1 MNSSGGSITS
11 CYNKGDVAGSYS
23 TGGLVGKNYYGTISS
38 SYNEGM
44 VSGDNSIGGLVGY
57 SDSGSI
63 TNSYSTG
70 EVTGTTDVGGLV
82 GYSYSGSIT
91 DSYGTG
97 SVTGITNVGGLV
109 GENDTGNTITNSYST
124 GTVSGGSSVGGLVG
138 YNSGTITD
146 CYWDSTTSGTT
157 TGIGSGTDSGATGL
171 TTEEMQQSSS
181 YTDSWDFTDTWRIY
195 DGYSYPLLKTFLTKL
210 TVTADSVTK
219 TYDGTAY
226 TDSLTGVTYS
236 TTIDSSL
243 LLGTLSYG
251 SNKNAGTYSLCG
263 LYSSSQQGYDITYAS
278 TSILTINKATLT
290 AALSGT
296 VEKTYDGTTTATL
309 DSDNYTLSGV
319 ITGDSVTIA
328 NTSGSYADKNAGTG
342 KTVTVTDLTLSGDD
356 ASNYTIAS
364 SVSGNVGI
372 IDKATLT
379 AALSGTV
386 EKTYDGTT
394 TATLDSDN
402 YTLSGVITG
411 DSVTIANTSGSY
423 ADKNAGTSKTVT
435 VTDLTLSGDDAS
447 NYTIASNSV
456 SGNVGVIDQAALTI
470 TANNVTNTLGDANP
484 NFSATY
490 SALVMGDTIA
500 SLDGTLT
507 FSTTATTSSEAGSY
521 VITASG
527 LSSDNYAI
535 TYVNGVLTVTD
546 SSNETTWRTE
556 PYNGA
561 VIHADQ
567 TSFQGAASKNSGR
580 FSGNAPVTIV
590 DSGINISGYA
600 PLSEQD
606 LPKKP
611 VLEKDKI
618 SIEVVNFNT
627 DQDTIP
633 PQNYP
638 ILDEVVEMAS
648 QHPLWNFRLIGHTD
662 NIGSDENNLDL
673 SWHRAIAVK
682 NYLVS
687 KDVSEN
693 RLIIEAKGKSQPLAS
708 NETDDDRAK
717 NRRVEIRVK

>member
-1 MNSSGGSITS
+1 
-11 CYNKGDVAGSYS
+11 
-23 TGGLVGKNYYGTISS
+23 
-38 SYNEGM
+38 
-44 VSGDNSIGGLVGY
+44 
-57 SDSGSI
+57 
-63 TNSYSTG
+63 
-70 EVTGTTDVGGLV
+70 
-82 GYSYSGSIT
+82 
-91 DSYGTG
+91 
-97 SVTGITNVGGLV
+97 
-109 GENDTGNTITNSYST
+109 
-124 GTVSGGSSVGGLVG
+124 
-138 YNSGTITD
+138 
-146 CYWDSTTSGTT
+146 
-157 TGIGSGTDSGATGL
+157 
-171 TTEEMQQSSS
+171 
-181 YTDSWDFTDTWRIY
+181 
-195 DGYSYPLLKTFLTKL
+195 
-210 TVTADSVTK
+210 
-219 TYDGTAY
+219 
-226 TDSLTGVTYS
+226 
-236 TTIDSSL
+236 
-243 LLGTLSYG
+243 
-251 SNKNAGTYSLCG
+251 
-263 LYSSSQQGYDITYAS
+263 
-278 TSILTINKATLT
+278 
-290 AALSGT
+290 
-296 VEKTYDGTTTATL
+296 
-309 DSDNYTLSGV
+309 
-319 ITGDSVTIA
+319 
-328 NTSGSYADKNAGTG
+328 
-342 KTVTVTDLTLSGDD
+342 
-356 ASNYTIAS
+356 
-364 SVSGNVGI
+364 
-372 IDKATLT
+372 
-379 AALSGTV
+379 
-386 EKTYDGTT
+386 
-394 TATLDSDN
+394 LDSDN